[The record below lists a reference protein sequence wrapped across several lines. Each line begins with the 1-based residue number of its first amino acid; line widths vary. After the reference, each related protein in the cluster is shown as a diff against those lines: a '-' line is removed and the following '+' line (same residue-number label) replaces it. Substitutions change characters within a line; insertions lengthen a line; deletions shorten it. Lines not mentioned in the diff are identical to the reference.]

1 MILGVKKLLKLVK
14 TEKLVENLSEREL
27 KNPEGAGFDIR
38 IGELYKLKSKAEPS
52 DSWARRE
59 KRTKFS
65 ATIKNQKSKSF
76 LGIDER
82 RTPDIELVSKYDK
95 KKSKKVFLQPRTYYL
110 MKTIEKVNLP
120 ENLLALFTPRS
131 TLYRSGVYIFGGQTA
146 PGYQGELTTGIY
158 NFRDEK
164 FELEMG
170 ARVLHIMFFE
180 VKGKTSLYRG
190 QWQGGRVTT
199 KKKEKQV

>member
-14 TEKLVENLSEREL
+14 EKKIVENLSEREM

-38 IGELYKLKSKAEPS
+38 IGELYELSG
-52 DSWARRE
+52 
-59 KRTKFS
+59 
-65 ATIKNQKSKSF
+65 QGF
-76 LGIDER
+76 LGLEER
-82 RTPDIELVSKYDK
+82 ETAKIKLITQFNPK
-95 KKSKKVFLQPRTYYL
+95 KKKKVSLKPRTYYL
-110 MKTIEKVNLP
+110 MKTVEKLNLS

-170 ARVLHIMFFE
+170 ARVIHIMFFE
-180 VKGKTSLYRG
+180 IKGKSSLYRG

>member
-1 MILGVKKLLKLVK
+1 MVLGVKKLLKLVK
-14 TEKLVENLSEREL
+14 EKTTTRPPPSRQSGPLLVENLSEREL

-38 IGELYKLKSKAEPS
+38 IGELYEMKG
-52 DSWARRE
+52 RG
-59 KRTKFS
+59 
-65 ATIKNQKSKSF
+65 F
-76 LGIDER
+76 LGVEER
-82 RTPDIELVSKYDK
+82 ETPKIKLVAKYDGK
-95 KKSKKVFLQPRTYYL
+95 RCKKVFLKPRTYYL
-110 MKTIEKVNLP
+110 MKTIEKLNLP

-158 NFRDEK
+158 NFRNEK

-170 ARVLHIMFFE
+170 SRVMHIMFFE
-180 VKGKTSLYRG
+180 VKGKTNLYRG